1 MSPHAEEAATRAFT
15 RVCDALW
22 RPYRRRGRETRAFV
36 AILRDARY
44 AGSYKDEG
52 GSFLTHVAI
61 ASTTAAGC
69 SGNSAWLAFG
79 ITAIVTRS
87 GNSSFNSFSV
97 PFGLNGSIPA
107 CRSNSGTL
115 PACHQSDCLTFAAA
129 TR

>member
-1 MSPHAEEAATRAFT
+1 MADYAYANP
-15 RVCDALW
+15 
-22 RPYRRRGRETRAFV
+22 PYA
-36 AILRDARY
+36 
-44 AGSYKDEG
+44 G
-52 GSFLTHVAI
+52 GSFLTHAAI

-115 PACHQSDCLTFAAA
+115 PAAQQSDCLTFAAA
-129 TR
+129 TRWPSLASAHQPLSQILGS